1 MGLPSPFTQA
11 FTIVTKDTPPALE
24 TCRSGRYHPPRSA
37 IASPF
42 MTVSPAAIETLQR
55 LVEQVQALSS
65 VVETLTL
72 RLLDLEERLQHQ
84 EHLANASNRLTLEPG
99 AERLLAETEERLQ
112 GLEQMLAPAVTSHPA
127 LSLHAPA
134 EVTEPLDGPDP
145 VFGNAAAP
153 PNGQLGEVEA
163 APEGLA
169 EDELGWQIEDDWTDQ
184 ERLIA

>member
-1 MGLPSPFTQA
+1 
-11 FTIVTKDTPPALE
+11 
-24 TCRSGRYHPPRSA
+24 
-37 IASPF
+37 

-72 RLLDLEERLQHQ
+72 RLLDLEERLQH
-84 EHLANASNRLTLEPG
+84 LATASNRLTLEPE
-99 AERLLAETEERLQ
+99 AERRLAETEERLQ
-112 GLEQMLAPAVTSHPA
+112 GLEQMLAPAAAPQPV

-134 EVTEPLDGPDP
+134 EVTDPSDRPDLAL
-145 VFGNAAAP
+145 GSAAAP
-153 PNGQLGEVEA
+153 PTGQVGEAEA

>member
-1 MGLPSPFTQA
+1 
-11 FTIVTKDTPPALE
+11 
-24 TCRSGRYHPPRSA
+24 
-37 IASPF
+37 

-84 EHLANASNRLTLEPG
+84 EHLATASNRLTLEPE
-99 AERLLAETEERLQ
+99 AERRLAETGERLQ
-112 GLEQMLAPAVTSHPA
+112 GLEQMLAPAAAPQPV

-134 EVTEPLDGPDP
+134 KVTDPSDRPDLAL
-145 VFGNAAAP
+145 GSAAAP
-153 PNGQLGEVEA
+153 PTGQVGEAEA